1 MKNTAHFRN
10 FENFLNILKNSR
22 LNKSDVKIGEDERFL
37 IGTTVFKTI
46 LCLVLRQPAYWGAE
60 HREQT
65 CPAMG
70 VFMDFKKSQHRLPC
84 PQTYRVANKQ
94 PSTFSTTKR
103 PSFWLS
109 KTLSFASIHY
119 DGESGRLDE
128 FVLKFSPKWIRLEAK
143 IQIANFRLALYSCT

>member
-1 MKNTAHFRN
+1 
-10 FENFLNILKNSR
+10 
-22 LNKSDVKIGEDERFL
+22 
-37 IGTTVFKTI
+37 
-46 LCLVLRQPAYWGAE
+46 
-60 HREQT
+60 
-65 CPAMG
+65 MG

-84 PQTYRVANKQ
+84 PQTYQVANKQ

-143 IQIANFRLALYSCT
+143 IQIANFRLALNGRIRK

>member
-1 MKNTAHFRN
+1 
-10 FENFLNILKNSR
+10 
-22 LNKSDVKIGEDERFL
+22 
-37 IGTTVFKTI
+37 
-46 LCLVLRQPAYWGAE
+46 
-60 HREQT
+60 
-65 CPAMG
+65 MG

-84 PQTYRVANKQ
+84 PQTYQVANKQ

-143 IQIANFRLALYSCT
+143 IQIANFRLRGETAGTAALSATGPWGLALQGGGPKLARAYLATRVG

>member
-1 MKNTAHFRN
+1 MPYIKLGFKATSLLRGGT
-10 FENFLNILKNSR
+10 SR
-22 LNKSDVKIGEDERFL
+22 TNMPRDGRF
-37 IGTTVFKTI
+37 
-46 LCLVLRQPAYWGAE
+46 
-60 HREQT
+60 
-65 CPAMG
+65 
-70 VFMDFKKSQHRLPC
+70 PC
-84 PQTYRVANKQ
+84 PQTYQVANKQ

-143 IQIANFRLALYSCT
+143 IQIANFRLALY

>member
-1 MKNTAHFRN
+1 
-10 FENFLNILKNSR
+10 
-22 LNKSDVKIGEDERFL
+22 
-37 IGTTVFKTI
+37 
-46 LCLVLRQPAYWGAE
+46 
-60 HREQT
+60 
-65 CPAMG
+65 MG

-94 PSTFSTTKR
+94 PSTSSTTKR

-143 IQIANFRLALYSCT
+143 IQIANFRLALYSARAPQKFRAYLFDAAWDSVRNLFSQYHDLFVLFLPHHHMI